1 MEQENQHHSED
12 QQNSVDGKQK
22 SILKVNR
29 IEIRVHSHATEV
41 ERKVTETAMK
51 LLPSDIEY
59 TAFTKETLLMSA
71 GNALRIFSLKV
82 TDKET
87 MEFILNALAS
97 LLRTEDK
104 KYLNKTLENR
114 IEYEKNI
121 YIRLNKQYLC
131 IDKAIVEEGSDVI
144 QIRIGIAMM
153 GPVEDRIK
161 KIREFLLQK
170 NIIA

>member
-1 MEQENQHHSED
+1 LEQENQEHSDNQHHPTGE
-12 QQNSVDGKQK
+12 KQK
-22 SILKVNR
+22 PTLKVNR
-29 IEIRVHSHATEV
+29 IEIRIHSHATEV
-41 ERKVTETAMK
+41 ERKVTETALK
-51 LLPSDIEY
+51 LLPEDIDY

-71 GNALRIFSLKV
+71 GNALRIFTLKV
-82 TDKET
+82 TDKKT
-87 MEFILNALAS
+87 IEFILNALAS
-97 LLRTEDK
+97 MLRTEDK

-144 QIRIGIAMM
+144 QIRITIAMM

-161 KIREFLLQK
+161 IIREFLLEK

>member
-1 MEQENQHHSED
+1 MEQENQEQSD
-12 QQNSVDGKQK
+12 NQQQSIDEKQK
-22 SILKVNR
+22 FTLKVNR

-41 ERKVTETAMK
+41 ERKVTETALK
-51 LLPSDIEY
+51 LLPSDIDY

-71 GNALRIFSLKV
+71 GNALRIFTLKV
-82 TDKET
+82 TDKKT
-87 MEFILNALAS
+87 IEFILNALAS
-97 LLRTEDK
+97 LLRPEDK

-161 KIREFLLQK
+161 VIRDFLLEK